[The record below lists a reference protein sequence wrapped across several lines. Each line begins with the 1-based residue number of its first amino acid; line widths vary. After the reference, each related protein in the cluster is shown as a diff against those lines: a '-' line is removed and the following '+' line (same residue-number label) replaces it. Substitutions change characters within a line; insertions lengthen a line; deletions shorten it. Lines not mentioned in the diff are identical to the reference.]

1 MTKMKTM
8 RKTEKRML
16 IKRKRRQRLQQK
28 VSIIERHMHWPIFD
42 PLTVHFLDE
51 TNTKV
56 DSSKKEE
63 VHDEYEGMEEWE
75 RELRRAASEAL

>member
-1 MTKMKTM
+1 
-8 RKTEKRML
+8 
-16 IKRKRRQRLQQK
+16 
-28 VSIIERHMHWPIFD
+28 MHWPIFD